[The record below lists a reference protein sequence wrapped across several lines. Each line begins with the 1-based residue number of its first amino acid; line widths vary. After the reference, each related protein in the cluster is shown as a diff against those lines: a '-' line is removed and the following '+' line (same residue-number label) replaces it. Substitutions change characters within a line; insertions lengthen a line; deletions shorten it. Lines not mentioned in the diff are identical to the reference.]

1 MDSLENKEAK
11 AILSDYCG
19 EESVN
24 RKIEQLNKR
33 LAKIEDRWVSFVPN
47 AIASKWDS
55 SSLMNR
61 CIIQRLCTQIAD
73 LESVVNDYK
82 DSYQSGDSSET

>member
-19 EESVN
+19 KESVN
-24 RKIEQLNKR
+24 RKVDQLNKR
-33 LAKIEDRWVSFVPN
+33 LVEIEDRWVSFVPN

-55 SSLMNR
+55 SSLMTR

-82 DSYQSGDSSET
+82 DSYQSGDFSET